1 MVCLGAE
8 NEPEDASASAD
19 TKNKRKDKI
28 HNMKIIAG
36 LGNPTD
42 QYKGTRHNVGFMA
55 IDRLSEAEGIAVNQ
69 HKHKAMTGS
78 GFIGGQRVLLM
89 KPLTYM
95 NLSGESIRAAADF
108 YKVEPEDILI
118 IYDDI
123 SLEPGMLR
131 IRKKGSAGGHNG
143 IKSIIKHLGCDTF
156 PRIRV
161 GIGGEKHPGQD
172 LADYVL
178 PTSSPELQFRSGA
191 TSSRLAALFVV
202 DVLFTTLCNKN
213 YSTVA
218 KPLAE
223 SYSQCSKHHLC

>member
-1 MVCLGAE
+1 
-8 NEPEDASASAD
+8 
-19 TKNKRKDKI
+19 
-28 HNMKIIAG
+28 MKIIAG

-55 IDRLSEAEGIAVNQ
+55 LDRLSEELGISINQ

-78 GFIGGQRVLLM
+78 GFIEGQRVLLM

-108 YKVEPEDILI
+108 YKVEPEDILV

-143 IKSIIKHLGCDTF
+143 MKSIITHLGCDTF

-161 GIGGEKHPGQD
+161 GIGGEKHPGVD
-172 LADYVL
+172 LKDYVL
-178 PTSSPELQFRSGA
+178 GHFSGEEKEKVEEA
-191 TSSRLAALFVV
+191 LGKAVEAAKLIAVGET
-202 DVLFTTLCNKN
+202 DEAMNR
-213 YSTVA
+213 YSVGKRKRA
-218 KPLAE
+218 KSE
-223 SYSQCSKHHLC
+223 EEV